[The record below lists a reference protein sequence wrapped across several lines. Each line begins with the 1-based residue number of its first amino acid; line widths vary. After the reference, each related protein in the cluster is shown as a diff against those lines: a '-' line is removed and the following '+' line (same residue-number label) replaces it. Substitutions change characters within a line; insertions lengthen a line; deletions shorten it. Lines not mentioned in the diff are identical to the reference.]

1 MSICSYE
8 EHLFSGSC
16 HIMEVLSYIELLAD
30 AKVYWHVTSR
40 QKKSDWTVQYWYD
53 KAAPISSVVERS
65 HQNRLQKPPRSGYDI
80 IDKGGPAPSIR
91 VKWPPHPT

>member
-1 MSICSYE
+1 MSIRSYE

-16 HIMEVLSYIELLAD
+16 HIMEVLSCIYRIAGRCEGILASLS
-30 AKVYWHVTSR
+30 ASHVSSR

-65 HQNRLQKPPRSGYDI
+65 HQNRL
-80 IDKGGPAPSIR
+80 
-91 VKWPPHPT
+91 